1 MGNERQKKLLEILL
15 ENQSFMTGR
24 QLGAILKVSDRTIR
38 SDVKTI
44 NSESSKPV
52 IESDMQ
58 SGYRIIAGESGCFS
72 EKKERKIVE
81 RDELQIPDTS
91 QARCTYIIQ
100 NLLFKVKE
108 LNLIELQDQIYVSSY
123 TIERDLKRIREMLKA
138 YSNLKLVR
146 NGKRISLQGDELSK
160 RKFYKNL
167 LVAEVQKNF
176 LNLDQLARL
185 YKEFDLL
192 KVKDIFLKVLEKYD
206 YSLHESLLPMMI
218 VHAGINIERMLHFN
232 YINTGEND
240 ENMKET
246 IEYQIS
252 SDFFQK
258 AAQEIPIQ
266 VRESEINRFAMTI
279 MGRRASN
286 YTSDYIHYEGKW
298 INIKKLADEVI
309 HQIYEVF
316 GIDFRDDSDLNA
328 GLKVHLQGLIEREKN
343 HIHLE
348 DFFVE
353 EIQRKY
359 PLVFEMGIYIT
370 EFLGKRLNTKI
381 SDIESAFIALHLG
394 AASER
399 MNAASRYR
407 AVAILPYNQSFSI
420 MCVTKL
426 KDMFQERME
435 LVATMHYFEQDIV
448 KELEPDLI
456 LTTTALSHSLDIPT
470 VLISIFVDFNTESNI
485 LKTLN
490 ELDKKA
496 FHLEF
501 VSNIGKLIR
510 KEHYYENLD
519 FDTPE
524 EVIRFL
530 CKDLYEAHAVDES
543 FCEVVLKREEM
554 APTSFV
560 NTFAIPHA
568 FGSFAKTSTIATAQL
583 KHPIRWG
590 NFDVKLV
597 MLFAVNE
604 NDQQMIKMFF
614 DWVSNMVNH
623 MEKLAELCIPC
634 GYDQFI
640 DKITE

>member
-1 MGNERQKKLLEILL
+1 MGNERQKKLLEILS
-15 ENQSFMTGR
+15 EKQSFMTGR

-58 SGYRIIAGESGCFS
+58 SGYRIITGESGYFS
-72 EKKERKIVE
+72 EKKRKIGE

-176 LNLDQLARL
+176 LNLDQLAKL

-232 YINTGEND
+232 YINMGEND

-258 AAQEIPIQ
+258 VAQEIPIQ

-448 KELEPDLI
+448 KDLEPDLI

-501 VSNIGKLIR
+501 ISNIGKLIR

-568 FGSFAKTSTIATAQL
+568 FGSFAKISTIATAQL
-583 KHPIRWG
+583 KHPIQWG
-590 NFDVKLV
+590 NFEVKLV

-614 DWVSNMVNH
+614 DWVSNMINH
-623 MEKLAELCIPC
+623 MEKLAQLCIPC

>member
-1 MGNERQKKLLEILL
+1 MGNERQKKLLEILS
-15 ENQSFMTGR
+15 EKQSFMTGR

-58 SGYRIIAGESGCFS
+58 SGYRIVTGESGYFS
-72 EKKERKIVE
+72 EKKRKIGE

-176 LNLDQLARL
+176 LNLDQLAKL

-258 AAQEIPIQ
+258 VAQEIPIQ

-448 KELEPDLI
+448 KDLEPDLI

-501 VSNIGKLIR
+501 ISNIGKLIR

-568 FGSFAKTSTIATAQL
+568 FGSFAKISTIATAQL
-583 KHPIRWG
+583 KHPIQWG
-590 NFDVKLV
+590 NFEVKLV

-604 NDQQMIKMFF
+604 NDQHMIKMFF
-614 DWVSNMVNH
+614 DWVSNMINH
-623 MEKLAELCIPC
+623 MEKLAQLCIPC

>member
-1 MGNERQKKLLEILL
+1 MGNERQKKLLEILS
-15 ENQSFMTGR
+15 EKQSFMTGR

-58 SGYRIIAGESGCFS
+58 SGYRIITGESGCFS
-72 EKKERKIVE
+72 EKKRKIGE

-176 LNLDQLARL
+176 LNLDQLAKL

-232 YINTGEND
+232 YINMGEND

-258 AAQEIPIQ
+258 VAQEIPIQ

-448 KELEPDLI
+448 KDLEPDLI

-501 VSNIGKLIR
+501 ISNIGKLIR

-568 FGSFAKTSTIATAQL
+568 FGSFAKISTIATAQL
-583 KHPIRWG
+583 KHPIQWG
-590 NFDVKLV
+590 NFEVKLV

-614 DWVSNMVNH
+614 DWVSNMINH
-623 MEKLAELCIPC
+623 MEKLAQLCIPC